1 MANLSEFTDL
11 VRRLRAG
18 DEEAAVQLVR
28 QYEPVIRLE
37 VRRRLHDPSLNSLLD
52 SMDICQSVLK
62 SFFVRV
68 ATGQF
73 DLERP
78 EQLVRLLASM
88 ARRKVAFQVRRHH
101 YQRRDSRQVVADG
114 EEILGNVPG
123 GPGPARLAEGRD
135 LLRAIRRQLNE
146 EEQRLLDLRA
156 EGRTWPEIADLL
168 GNDAQALRKKL
179 DRAVDRASRKLGLEE
194 LL

>member
-1 MANLSEFTDL
+1 MTNLSEFTDL

-28 QYEPVIRLE
+28 RYEPVIRLE

-68 ATGQF
+68 AAGQF

-78 EQLVRLLASM
+78 EQLVRLLAGM

-101 YQRRDSRQVVADG
+101 YQRRDCRQVVADG
-114 EEILGNVPG
+114 EEILGKVPG

-135 LLRAIRRQLNE
+135 LLRTFRRQLNE

-156 EGRTWPEIADLL
+156 EGRTWPEIAGLL
-168 GNDAQALRKKL
+168 GSDAQALRKKL
-179 DRAVDRASRKLGLEE
+179 DRAVDRVSRQLGLEE